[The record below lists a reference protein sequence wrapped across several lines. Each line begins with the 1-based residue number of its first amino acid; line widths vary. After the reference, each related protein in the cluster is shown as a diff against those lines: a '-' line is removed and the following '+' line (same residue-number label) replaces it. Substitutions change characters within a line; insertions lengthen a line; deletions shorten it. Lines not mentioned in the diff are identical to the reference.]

1 MKTGIWIGLIAAV
14 LVICVC
20 LSAVFLLGGK
30 EAASARVLSGGE
42 EIRVLDLGEDCTFQV
57 EHDGGTNEITVR
69 DGKIAVTAA
78 DCPDHY
84 CMRRGYCDGGADIVC
99 LPNGLVIEFSAGEIV
114 DGAVG

>member
-20 LSAVFLLGGK
+20 LSAVFLMGGK

-42 EIRVLDLGEDCTFQV
+42 EICVLDLDDDTSFLV

-69 DGKIAVTAA
+69 DGMIAVTAA

-84 CMRRGYCDGGADIVC
+84 CMDMGWRKGGTPIVC
-99 LPNGLVIEFSAGEIV
+99 LPNGLVIEFAGDTGV

>member
-84 CMRRGYCDGGADIVC
+84 CMEMGWRNGGAPIVC
-99 LPNGLVIEFSAGEIV
+99 LPNGLVIEFAGDTGV